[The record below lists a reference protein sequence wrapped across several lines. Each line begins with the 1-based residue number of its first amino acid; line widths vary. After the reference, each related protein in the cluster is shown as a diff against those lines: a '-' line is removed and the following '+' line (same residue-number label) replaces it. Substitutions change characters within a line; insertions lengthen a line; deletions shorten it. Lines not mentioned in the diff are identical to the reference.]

1 MQTNGYAFAVLDDAG
16 DRIVV
21 VDKYNKQNL
30 GGQPF
35 CVSVPGLEVSVSFR
49 LLVFE
54 PFPLYA
60 FTGVRA
66 ILFLQSTTPV

>member
-1 MQTNGYAFAVLDDAG
+1 MQTNGYAFVVLDDAG
-16 DRIVV
+16 DMIVV
-21 VDKYNKQNL
+21 MDKYNKQNL
-30 GGQPF
+30 GGPPF
-35 CVSVPGLEVSVSFR
+35 YVSVPRLEVAVSFR

-60 FTGVRA
+60 FTGVGA